1 MAEPAVRVGGL
12 SKRFG
17 DVRAADAISFD
28 AERGAFLALLGPS
41 GCGKTTT
48 LRLIAG
54 FERPDS
60 GRIAV
65 GGRVVAAPGTFVPPE
80 RRQVGMVFQD
90 YALFPHL
97 DVARNVGYG
106 LSGRAGRADR
116 VREMLEL
123 VGLAEL
129 GARMPHELS
138 GGQQQRV
145 ALARALAPKPEVLL
159 LDEPFSNL
167 DAALRARVR
176 AEVREILRTAG
187 ATAIFVTHDREEALS
202 LADRVAVLWQGRL
215 IQIARPDELY
225 RRPASPEVAAF
236 IGDADLFPGR
246 ASGGSVACELGTLP
260 VCPPAHGPVHVLIRP
275 ESVRLAATPDGSAV
289 VTAHEFYGHDQ
300 VVVVRLASGRRLR
313 ARLGPRENFHPG
325 DYVEVGVE
333 GPVSTFPHGPTAD
346 RPRPR
351 SGRPGG

>member
-1 MAEPAVRVGGL
+1 MSENALEVRGLHKSFGEVAAVRGVDLDVRVGE
-12 SKRFG
+12 
-17 DVRAADAISFD
+17 VC
-28 AERGAFLALLGPS
+28 ALLGPS
-41 GCGKTTT
+41 GCGKTTM

-54 FERPDS
+54 LERPDAGTVAVA
-60 GRIAV
+60 GREVDSNGTHIA
-65 GGRVVAAPGTFVPPE
+65 PE
-80 RRQVGMVFQD
+80 KRSIGMVFQD

-97 DVARNVGYG
+97 DVAQNVGYG

-123 VGLAEL
+123 VGLVEL